1 VVGGEFTPGV
11 ENVSADGLSRGR
23 TIEEVRPTDRRMTS
37 DTTLFILAQK
47 IFELCYPLRKDLSD
61 AQFIVGSCCGG
72 YRCSLRHRAIA
83 PHSLSTHYL
92 TPLFC
97 SL

>member
-61 AQFIVGSCCGG
+61 AQFMLFWK
-72 YRCSLRHRAIA
+72 SLGPVVEDTVA
-83 PHSLSTHYL
+83 HSVIGR
-92 TPLFC
+92 
-97 SL
+97 